1 MRKIYSTLKSVVA
14 ATLVAAMTFAAS
26 CSYDDTGVINQIEE
40 IKVDLEAL
48 AQRVT
53 ALENKL
59 QTEVENLQALIDGQV
74 VIVDVETDAEGNQTI
89 KLSDGSTITVLAPV
103 ECTCEPSTPC
113 QCDPL
118 EYRVND
124 DGVLE
129 VSPDGINWVA
139 ITGVTPECVVANVV
153 VEDGFATITLADG
166 TSFKTAVAELVEF
179 EAAKSAIYVKAAETI
194 SVPFAINDA
203 VEDINVM
210 NQPLGWKATIEV
222 PTRAVGGMDY
232 VLNVTGPA
240 KDFLQYA
247 EKSGKVSIHFNTA
260 AGACKVMTVDV
271 ELAAIDLQVDKA
283 GNITI
288 TNTMVD
294 RYERENWGQVEY
306 IEEFNNY
313 YFAVV
318 GLDDFEACGGD
329 LESVYNSNWGEFN
342 IPAAASYIQNFFTNV
357 GENDYNNAIFADGEN
372 EKWTV
377 NFTVEEVI
385 DYLDWDGQMTYEGN
399 SFVVCVIPTDVNN
412 YGSLVWDD
420 MIAVPFKQLSLSI
433 VENVENRVFNSA
445 YFDVTLRGAQ
455 SYHIYP
461 VSKAEVEMY
470 INEYKYYTSVEE
482 YYWAMLESFL
492 AEPNWYTFGFK
503 IESDVVEENIALAD
517 LLAYTSEFYHFET
530 APATEYYMCLFALEE
545 GRTEYT
551 MEDLHIYEFATA
563 DLVEA
568 ENPIEATIVLSED
581 TNLFAINVDVTVSEN
596 VNTVYYG
603 WFEEEMPAEDLKAEL
618 IRMAYSRTE
627 DDFAESGYTFPL
639 GTSVDAPKSKR
650 YLGLLVIDAQG
661 NYTLYNEELY
671 SKEVVMNDADFSIES
686 VEFTTEAVTVT
697 LAGLEDLEVKAYK
710 YYIISVNGDSY
721 YQKTEEQCQDIA
733 YNSNDYKY
741 GSTEEYPIV
750 ITRTS
755 DYKYSFAP
763 DTYKLAIGVEFAD
776 GSYSKCVYGE
786 YEFAAEGGDEPEA
799 PVYNFVRAK
808 QTGSSLNDAN
818 IQIYT
823 ENDEYCLVL
832 NMYGIIPA
840 ERYIPEGTYS
850 FGTTY
855 ATVYCYN
862 YSYLYDYS
870 VNSKVLYF
878 QPGFGEV
885 KVSEVDGKYRIEV
898 IDAKCLDANDSE
910 VAFSAVYEGTIENLI
925 LPSEYVAPVQIEFTP
940 VRAEYDLMFDLYEYN
955 GGDAEYAFWL
965 YDENNNYLEVIC
977 KFGPHTGWD
986 YEYSAKYVGT
996 DGELVFA
1003 SIQTQA
1009 PSSYN
1014 CSSDAEKYF
1023 SVKASLTDNSYI
1035 MFSGV
1040 LPAVAVNYL
1049 GEGSNYAPGSENQG
1063 GETPEQPDQPE
1074 VPGEVVELP
1083 VIAHAFGYEGSM
1095 ETEVIFMQGDMNSHV
1110 VDFRMTGIQA
1120 GTYTDADGSIILGY
1134 SKYMAGNSEYGGGVI
1149 MSSANATITDNGDTT
1164 FTFDVTFVAE
1174 GTTYHIDY
1182 TTPVQ
1187 EQEGG
1192 SSEVVLTVNNG
1203 TGAAD
1208 GYSTYIHLSDESGD
1222 NQVKFVAENTIFNE
1236 VTNFPYENTFSTFQ
1250 SSVSYIFGSSHFS
1263 FINKSLV
1270 VDGTTYANSDVSNA
1284 SAVCTGTSLTIT
1296 FTVGGAEHVF
1306 KYSM

>member
-26 CSYDDTGVINQIEE
+26 CSYDDTGLVNQIEE

-153 VEDGFATITLADG
+153 VEDGIATITLADG

-306 IEEFNNY
+306 IEEFNNF

-329 LESVYNSNWGEFN
+329 LESVYNANWGEFN
-342 IPAAASYIQNFFTNV
+342 IPAAASYIQNFFANV
-357 GENDYNNAIFADGEN
+357 GENDYNNAIFVDGEN

-385 DYLDWDGQMTYEGN
+385 DYLDWYGQMTYEGN

-420 MIAVPFKQLSLSI
+420 MIAVPFKQLSISL

-470 INEYKYYTSVEE
+470 INEYQYYASVEE

-492 AEPNWYTFGFK
+492 AEPSWYSFGFK
-503 IESDVVEENIALAD
+503 VESDVVEDNIALAD
-517 LLAYTSEFYHFET
+517 LLAYTSEFYHYET
-530 APATEYYMCLFALEE
+530 APATEYYMCIFALEE
-545 GRTEYT
+545 GRTDYT

-568 ENPIEATIVLSED
+568 ETAIEATIVLSED
-581 TNLFAINVDVTVSEN
+581 TNLYAINVDVTVSEN

-618 IRMAYSRTE
+618 IRRAYSRTE

-639 GTSVDAPKSKR
+639 GTSVDAPNTKR

-671 SKEVVMNDADFSIES
+671 SNDVVMNDAEFSIES

-721 YQKTEEQCQDIA
+721 YQKTEEECQDIA

-741 GSTEEYPIV
+741 RSTEEHPIV
-750 ITRTS
+750 ITYTS

-763 DTYKLAIGVEFAD
+763 DTYKLAVGVEFAD
-776 GSYSKCVYGE
+776 GTFSKCVYGE
-786 YEFAAEGGDEPEA
+786 YEFVAEGGDEPEA
-799 PVYNFVRAK
+799 PVYNFVRGK
-808 QTGSSLNDAN
+808 QTGSLNDAN
-818 IQIYT
+818 IQLYT

-832 NMYGIIPA
+832 NLYYIITA
-840 ERYIPEGTYS
+840 DRYIPEGEYV
-850 FGTTY
+850 FGTT
-855 ATVYCYN
+855 AGQVYCYN
-862 YSYLYDYS
+862 YTYLYDYS
-870 VNSKVLYF
+870 VNAKVLYF
-878 QPGFGEV
+878 QPGYGKV

-898 IDAKCLDANDSE
+898 IDAKCLDANDNE
-910 VAFSAVYEGTIENLI
+910 VPFSTVYEGTIENLI

-996 DGELVFA
+996 DGEKVF
-1003 SIQTQA
+1003 STIQTQA

-1014 CSSDAEKYF
+1014 CSSDAERYF
-1023 SVKASLTDNSYI
+1023 AVKASMTDNSYI
-1035 MFSGV
+1035 MFYDV

-1049 GEGSNYAPGSENQG
+1049 GEGSNYAPGSDNQG
-1063 GETPEQPDQPE
+1063 GENPDQPE
-1074 VPGEVVELP
+1074 QPETPAETTELT
-1083 VIAHAFGYEGSM
+1083 ITSHAFGYTGSM
-1095 ETEVIFMQGDMNSHV
+1095 EQEVIFIESPGVQHV
-1110 VDFRMTGIQA
+1110 IDFRMNGIQA
-1120 GTYTDADGSIILGY
+1120 GSYTDADGSIIIGY
-1134 SKYMAGNSEYGGGVI
+1134 SYYMQGSSDYDGGI
-1149 MSSANATITDNGDTT
+1149 QLSSANATITDNGDTT
-1164 FTFDVTFVAE
+1164 FTFDVNFVAA
-1174 GTTYHIDY
+1174 GAPYHFTY
-1182 TTPVQ
+1182 TTPAQ
-1187 EQEGG
+1187 EQATGG
-1192 SSEVVLTVNNG
+1192 EVVLTVNGG

-1208 GYSTYIHLSDESGD
+1208 AYSTWLLLSDAEGKNS
-1222 NQVKFVAENTIFNE
+1222 VKFVCENQYFNENTMFPIANE
-1236 VTNFPYENTFSTFQ
+1236 FTVFQ
-1250 SSVSYIFGSSHFS
+1250 TSVSHLFGYTHFS
-1263 FINKSLV
+1263 FLNGSLTV
-1270 VDGTTYANSDVSNA
+1270 NGNTYNNSQVSNA
-1284 SAVCTGTSLTIT
+1284 SAVSTGTSLTIN
-1296 FTVGGAEHVF
+1296 FTVDGADYVF

>member
-103 ECTCEPSTPC
+103 ECTCEPATPC

-118 EYRVND
+118 EYRVNA

-153 VEDGFATITLADG
+153 VEDGIATITLADG

-210 NQPLGWKATIEV
+210 NQPLGWKAAIEV

-306 IEEFNNY
+306 IEEFNNF

-318 GLDDFEACGGD
+318 GLDDYEDCGGD
-329 LESVYNSNWGEFN
+329 LESVYNANWGEFN
-342 IPAAASYIQNFFTNV
+342 IPAAASYIQNFFANV
-357 GENDYNNAIFADGEN
+357 GENDYNNAIFVDGEN

-385 DYLDWDGQMTYEGN
+385 DYLDWYGQMTYEGN

-420 MIAVPFKQLSLSI
+420 MIAVPFKQLSISL
-433 VENVENRVFNSA
+433 VENVDNRVFNSA
-445 YFDVTLRGAQ
+445 YFDVTLRGAE

-461 VSKAEVEMY
+461 VSKAEVDMY
-470 INEYKYYTSVEE
+470 INEYQYYTSVEE

-492 AEPNWYTFGFK
+492 AQPNWYSFGFK
-503 IESDVVEENIALAD
+503 IESDVVEDNIALAD
-517 LLAYTSEFYHFET
+517 LLAYTSEFYHYET
-530 APATEYYMCLFALEE
+530 APATEYYMCIFALEE
-545 GRTEYT
+545 GRTDYT

-568 ENPIEATIVLSED
+568 ESPIEATIALSED
-581 TNLFAINVDVTVSEN
+581 TNLYAINVDVTVSED

-603 WFEEEMPAEDLKAEL
+603 WFEEELPAEDLKAEL

-639 GTSVDAPKSKR
+639 GTSVDAPKSRR

-671 SKEVVMNDADFSIES
+671 SKEVVMNDAEFSIES

-721 YQKTEEQCQDIA
+721 YQKTEEECQDIA

-741 GSTEEYPIV
+741 RSTEEHPIV
-750 ITRTS
+750 ITYTS

-763 DTYKLAIGVEFAD
+763 DTYKLAVGVEFAD
-776 GSYSKCVYGE
+776 GTYSKCVYGE
-786 YEFAAEGGDEPEA
+786 YEFAAEGGNEETETPYFTTASRSGSWNDM
-799 PVYNFVRAK
+799 NLKF
-808 QTGSSLNDAN
+808 TGEDTDLSV
-818 IQIYT
+818 
-823 ENDEYCLVL
+823 VL
-832 NMYGIIPA
+832 NPYGLTSQDTKCFTP
-840 ERYIPEGTYS
+840 GTYS
-850 FGTTY
+850 VGVSYGYIY
-855 ATVYCYN
+855 AAG
-862 YSYLYDYS
+862 YSYVMNEVTGEKIGNMTSGS
-870 VNSKVLYF
+870 VTI
-878 QPGFGEV
+878 
-885 KVSEVDGKYRIEV
+885 SEVDGKYRFDIDV
-898 IDAKCLDANDSE
+898 ILNDSE
-910 VAFSAVYEGTIENLI
+910 PFKAVFEGLIDGMI

-986 YEYSAKYVGT
+986 YVYSAKYVGT
-996 DGELVFA
+996 DGELEFA
-1003 SIQTQA
+1003 TVQTQA
-1009 PSSYN
+1009 PNSYN

-1023 SVKASLTDNSYI
+1023 SVKASMVDNSYI
-1035 MFSGV
+1035 MFYDV

-1049 GEGSNYAPGSENQG
+1049 GEGSTYAPGSDNQG

-1095 ETEVIFMQGDMNSHV
+1095 ETEVIFMESAERQHII
-1110 VDFRMTGIQA
+1110 DFRMTGIQA
-1120 GTYTDADGSIILGY
+1120 GTYTDADNSIILGY
-1134 SKYMAGNSEYGGGVI
+1134 SKYMYGNSEYGGGVI

-1187 EQEGG
+1187 EQPTGG
-1192 SSEVVLTVNNG
+1192 EVVLTVNGG

-1208 GYSTYIHLSDESGD
+1208 SYTTYIHLSDAEGKNS
-1222 NQVKFVAENTIFNE
+1222 VKFVSENHHFNPE
-1236 VTNFPYENTFSTFQ
+1236 TNFPYQNEYFTFQ
-1250 SSVSYIFGSSHFS
+1250 SSVSYVNGGSHFS
-1263 FINKSLV
+1263 FVNKSLV
-1270 VDGTTYANSDVSNA
+1270 VDGVAYANSEVSNA
-1284 SAVCTGTSLTIT
+1284 SASCTGTSITIN
-1296 FTVGGAEHVF
+1296 FTVAGADYVF

>member
-74 VIVDVETDAEGNQTI
+74 VIVDVTTDEEGNQTI

-103 ECTCEPSTPC
+103 ECTCEPATPC

-118 EYRVND
+118 EYRVNA

-153 VEDGFATITLADG
+153 VEDGIATITLADG

-306 IEEFNNY
+306 IEEFNNF

-318 GLDDFEACGGD
+318 GLDDYEACGGD
-329 LESVYNSNWGEFN
+329 LESVYNANWGEFN
-342 IPAAASYIQNFFTNV
+342 IPAAASYIQNFFANV
-357 GENDYNNAIFADGEN
+357 GENDYNNAIFVDGEN

-385 DYLDWDGQMTYEGN
+385 DYLDWYGQMTYEGN

-420 MIAVPFKQLSLSI
+420 MIAVPFKQLSISL
-433 VENVENRVFNSA
+433 VENVDNRVFNSA

-470 INEYKYYTSVEE
+470 INEYQYYTSVEE

-492 AEPNWYTFGFK
+492 AEPSWYSFGFK
-503 IESDVVEENIALAD
+503 IESDVVEDNIALAD
-517 LLAYTSEFYHFET
+517 LLAYTSEFYHYET
-530 APATEYYMCLFALEE
+530 APATEYYMCVFALEE
-545 GRTEYT
+545 GRTDYT

-568 ENPIEATIVLSED
+568 ESPIEANIVLSED
-581 TNLFAINVDVTVSEN
+581 TNLYAINVDVTVSEN

-603 WFEEEMPAEDLKAEL
+603 WFEEELPAEDLKAEL

-671 SKEVVMNDADFSIES
+671 SNDVVMNDAEFSIES

-721 YQKTEEQCQDIA
+721 YQKTEEECQDIA

-741 GSTEEYPIV
+741 RSTEEHPIV
-750 ITRTS
+750 ITYTS
-755 DYKYSFAP
+755 DYKYSFTP
-763 DTYKLAIGVEFAD
+763 DTYKLAVGVEFAN

-786 YEFAAEGGDEPEA
+786 YEFVAEGGDEPEA

-808 QTGSSLNDAN
+808 QTGSLNDAN
-818 IQIYT
+818 IQLYT

-832 NMYGIIPA
+832 NMYGIVTA
-840 ERYIPEGTYS
+840 DRYIPEGTYQ
-850 FGTTY
+850 FATTY
-855 ATVYCYN
+855 GTIYCYN
-862 YSYLYDYS
+862 YTYLYDYS
-870 VNSKVLYF
+870 VNAKVLYF

-898 IDAKCLDANDSE
+898 IDAKCLDANDNE
-910 VAFSAVYEGTIENLI
+910 VAFSTVYEGTIENLI

-965 YDENNNYLEVIC
+965 YDESNNYLEVIC

-986 YEYSAKYVGT
+986 YEYSAKYVST
-996 DGELVFA
+996 AGEMVFA

-1023 SVKASLTDNSYI
+1023 SIKASMTDNSYI
-1035 MFSGV
+1035 MFYDV

-1074 VPGEVVELP
+1074 VPGETTELT
-1083 VIAHAFGYEGSM
+1083 ITSHGFGYTGSM
-1095 ETEVIFMQGDMNSHV
+1095 ETEVIFTDVNLNQHL
-1110 VDFRMTGIQA
+1110 VDFRMTGIVA
-1120 GTYTDADGSIILGY
+1120 GTYSSDDNGIILGY
-1134 SKYMAGNSEYGGGVI
+1134 CRYMYGSSDFGGGVVFD
-1149 MSSANATITDNGDTT
+1149 SANATITDNGDTT
-1164 FTFDVTFVAE
+1164 FTFDVNFVAE
-1174 GTTYHIDY
+1174 GAPYHFTY
-1182 TTPVQ
+1182 TTPAQ
-1187 EQEGG
+1187 EQASG
-1192 SSEVVLTVNNG
+1192 SEVVLTVNNG

-1236 VTNFPYENTFSTFQ
+1236 TTNFPYENTFSTFQ

-1270 VDGTTYANSDVSNA
+1270 VDGVTYANSDVSNA

>member
-74 VIVDVETDAEGNQTI
+74 VIVDVTTDEEGNQTI

-153 VEDGFATITLADG
+153 VEDGIATITLADG

-357 GENDYNNAIFADGEN
+357 GENDYNNAIFVDGEN

-385 DYLDWDGQMTYEGN
+385 DYLDWYGQMTYEGN

-420 MIAVPFKQLSLSI
+420 MIAVPFKQLAISI
-433 VENVENRVFNSA
+433 VENVDNRVFNSA
-445 YFDVTLRGAQ
+445 YFDVTLRGAE
-455 SYHIYP
+455 SYYIYP

-470 INEYKYYTSVEE
+470 INEYQYYTSVNE
-482 YYWAMLESFL
+482 YYWTMLESFL

-551 MEDLHIYEFATA
+551 MDDLHIYEFATA

-568 ENPIEATIVLSED
+568 ETAIEATIALNED
-581 TNLFAINVDVTVSEN
+581 TNLYAINVDVTVSEN

-639 GTSVDAPKSKR
+639 GTSVDAPNTKR

-671 SKEVVMNDADFSIES
+671 SKEVVMNEAEFTIES

-697 LAGLEDLEVKAYK
+697 LAGLEDLDVKAYK

-733 YNSNDYKY
+733 YNSNDFKY

-755 DYKYSFAP
+755 DYKYSFTP

-799 PVYNFVRAK
+799 PVYNFVHAK
-808 QTGSSLNDAN
+808 QTGSLNDAN

-832 NMYGIIPA
+832 NMYGIVTA

-850 FGTTY
+850 FGTSY
-855 ATVYCYN
+855 GVVYCYN

-965 YDENNNYLEVIC
+965 YDENNNYLEAIC

-1063 GETPEQPDQPE
+1063 GETPENPEQPE
-1074 VPGEVVELP
+1074 QPAETTELAI
-1083 VIAHAFGYEGSM
+1083 VSHAFGYTGSM
-1095 ETEVIFMQGDMNSHV
+1095 ETEVIFMEATPGVQHII
-1110 VDFRMTGIQA
+1110 DFRMTGIQA
-1120 GTYTDADGSIILGY
+1120 GTYNSDDNGITLQY
-1134 SKYMAGNSEYGGGVI
+1134 SKYMSGHSDFGGGVI
-1149 MSSANATITDNGDTT
+1149 MSSANATIVDNGDTT
-1164 FTFDVTFVAE
+1164 FTFDVNFVAE
-1174 GTTYHIDY
+1174 GAAYHFTY
-1182 TTPVQ
+1182 TTPAQ
-1187 EQEGG
+1187 EQPDGPI
-1192 SSEVVLTVNNG
+1192 VLTSMTESDYINSSSYADFLFSDDSGNN
-1203 TGAAD
+1203 
-1208 GYSTYIHLSDESGD
+1208 
-1222 NQVKFVAENTIFNE
+1222 QFV
-1236 VTNFPYENTFSTFQ
+1236 
-1250 SSVSYIFGSSHFS
+1250 
-1263 FINKSLV
+1263 LV
-1270 VDGTTYANSDVSNA
+1270 VDSGDATLADGTYSLKSYYNSIWAGGYFAFHEGTLKINGNVIANNSVITDGYMEITATAITIYA
-1284 SAVCTGTSLTIT
+1284 
-1296 FTVGGAEHVF
+1296 TVDGVDYEF
-1306 KYSM
+1306 QYNK

>member
-103 ECTCEPSTPC
+103 GCTCEPSTPC

-153 VEDGFATITLADG
+153 VEDGIATITLADG

-329 LESVYNSNWGEFN
+329 LESVYNSNQGEFN

-385 DYLDWDGQMTYEGN
+385 DYLDWYDQMTYEGN

-433 VENVENRVFNSA
+433 VENVDNRVFNSA
-445 YFDVTLRGAQ
+445 YFDVTLRGAE
-455 SYHIYP
+455 SYYLYP
-461 VSKAEVEMY
+461 VSKAEIEMY

-482 YYWAMLESFL
+482 YYWTMLESFL

-568 ENPIEATIVLSED
+568 ETAIEATIALNED

-603 WFEEEMPAEDLKAEL
+603 WFEEVLPAEDLKAEL

-639 GTSVDAPKSKR
+639 GTSVDAPNTKR

-671 SKEVVMNDADFSIES
+671 SKEVVMNEADFSIES

-721 YQKTEEQCQDIA
+721 YQKTEEECQDIA

-776 GSYSKCVYGE
+776 GSFSKCVYGE
-786 YEFAAEGGDEPEA
+786 YTYE
-799 PVYNFVRAK
+799 
-808 QTGSSLNDAN
+808 Q
-818 IQIYT
+818 
-823 ENDEYCLVL
+823 
-832 NMYGIIPA
+832 PA
-840 ERYIPEGTYS
+840 EELASVTSAYQESDPNWLALTLTTAAGDVITTTAGNGGVNYLNEGTYDYQNYYSSGFALGNTYMNGTQWVSDIKITVKYDGSNYDLTVNSSVGKFHYNGAIEGLIVPGYEPEQPAEPALVEFTSVAVEAVDSNLNYHNLTFTDGTYTAIIKLCTRGTTEYCAGLYDQNGS
-850 FGTTY
+850 FGDANTLYIGGY
-855 ATVYCYN
+855 ATDNTWNGAECWPVTMEVVDNGDGTVTFNLDYAEYPSAVEHHGTYTGVLEGLTLVEREEPEQPEGVITYEIIN
-862 YSYLYDYS
+862 ATVGYD
-870 VNSKVLYF
+870 
-878 QPGFGEV
+878 QPGEKEV
-885 KVSEVDGKYRIEV
+885 QFWYSATNAHV
-898 IDAKCLDANDSE
+898 IDFKGMDNC
-910 VAFSAVYEGTIENLI
+910 
-925 LPSEYVAPVQIEFTP
+925 TP
-940 VRAEYDLMFDLYEYN
+940 GQPLAAGYYSSAEYTIDASYSIFDYGTTNGVMSSVECTVTDNGSGSLTYDAKFVYN
-955 GGDAEYAFWL
+955 NQEYAF
-965 YDENNNYLEVIC
+965 
-977 KFGPHTGWD
+977 T
-986 YEYSAKYVGT
+986 
-996 DGELVFA
+996 
-1003 SIQTQA
+1003 
-1009 PSSYN
+1009 
-1014 CSSDAEKYF
+1014 
-1023 SVKASLTDNSYI
+1023 
-1035 MFSGV
+1035 
-1040 LPAVAVNYL
+1040 
-1049 GEGSNYAPGSENQG
+1049 
-1063 GETPEQPDQPE
+1063 
-1074 VPGEVVELP
+1074 
-1083 VIAHAFGYEGSM
+1083 
-1095 ETEVIFMQGDMNSHV
+1095 
-1110 VDFRMTGIQA
+1110 
-1120 GTYTDADGSIILGY
+1120 
-1134 SKYMAGNSEYGGGVI
+1134 
-1149 MSSANATITDNGDTT
+1149 
-1164 FTFDVTFVAE
+1164 
-1174 GTTYHIDY
+1174 Y
-1182 TTPVQ
+1182 TTPAQ
-1187 EQEGG
+1187 EQATEG
-1192 SSEVVLTVNNG
+1192 EVVLTVNGG

-1208 GYSTYIHLSDESGD
+1208 SYSTWLLLSDAEGKNS
-1222 NQVKFVAENTIFNE
+1222 VKFVGENTIFNE
-1236 VTNFPYENTFSTFQ
+1236 ETNFPYENVFDSYKTSPEDLWGSNTFSF
-1250 SSVSYIFGSSHFS
+1250 V
-1263 FINKSLV
+1263 NESLV
-1270 VDGTTYANSDVSNA
+1270 VGGTTYANDEVSNA
-1284 SAVCTGTSLTIT
+1284 SAVSTGTSLTIT
-1296 FTVGGAEHVF
+1296 FTVDGAEHVF

>member
-1 MRKIYSTLKSVVA
+1 M
-14 ATLVAAMTFAAS
+14 VAAMTFAAS

-118 EYRVND
+118 EYRVNA

-153 VEDGFATITLADG
+153 VEDGIATITLADG

-385 DYLDWDGQMTYEGN
+385 DYLDWDDQMTYEGN

-420 MIAVPFKQLSLSI
+420 MIAVPFKQLAISI
-433 VENVENRVFNSA
+433 VENVDNRVFNSA
-445 YFDVTLRGAQ
+445 YFDVTLRGAE
-455 SYHIYP
+455 SYYIYP

-470 INEYKYYTSVEE
+470 INEYQYYTSVNE
-482 YYWAMLESFL
+482 YYWTMLESFL

-545 GRTEYT
+545 GRTDYT

-563 DLVEA
+563 DLVKA
-568 ENPIEATIVLSED
+568 ESPIEATIALSED

-639 GTSVDAPKSKR
+639 GTSVDAPNTKR

-671 SKEVVMNDADFSIES
+671 SKDVVMNEADFSIES

-697 LAGLEDLEVKAYK
+697 LAGLEDLDVKAYK

-721 YQKTEEQCQDIA
+721 YQKTEEECQDIA

-776 GSYSKCVYGE
+776 GSFSKCVYGE
-786 YEFAAEGGDEPEA
+786 YEFAAEGGNEETETPYFTTALRWGSWNDM
-799 PVYNFVRAK
+799 NLKF
-808 QTGSSLNDAN
+808 TGEDTDLSV
-818 IQIYT
+818 
-823 ENDEYCLVL
+823 VL
-832 NMYGIIPA
+832 NLYGFTSQDTKCFTP
-840 ERYIPEGTYS
+840 GTYS
-850 FGTTY
+850 VGVSYGCIY
-855 ATVYCYN
+855 AAG
-862 YSYLYDYS
+862 YSNVKNEVTGETIGNMTSGS
-870 VNSKVLYF
+870 VTI
-878 QPGFGEV
+878 
-885 KVSEVDGKYRIEV
+885 SEVDGKYRFDIDV
-898 IDAKCLDANDSE
+898 ILNDSE
-910 VAFSAVYEGTIENLI
+910 PFKAVFEGLIDGMI

-986 YEYSAKYVGT
+986 NVYSAKYVGI
-996 DGELVFA
+996 DGTTIEFPTV
-1003 SIQTQA
+1003 QTQA

-1014 CSSDAEKYF
+1014 CSSDAERYF
-1023 SVKASLTDNSYI
+1023 SVKATAADNSYI
-1035 MFSGV
+1035 MFYDV

-1049 GEGSNYAPGSENQG
+1049 GEGSTYAPGSDNQG
-1063 GETPEQPDQPE
+1063 GETPEQPEQPE
-1074 VPGEVVELP
+1074 QPAETTELAI
-1083 VIAHAFGYEGSM
+1083 VSHAFGYTGSM
-1095 ETEVIFMQGDMNSHV
+1095 ETEVIFMEATPGVQHII
-1110 VDFRMTGIQA
+1110 DFRMTGIQA
-1120 GTYTDADGSIILGY
+1120 GTYNSDDNGITLQY
-1134 SKYMAGNSEYGGGVI
+1134 SKYMSGHSDFGGGVI
-1149 MSSANATITDNGDTT
+1149 MSSANATIVDNGDTT
-1164 FTFDVTFVAE
+1164 FTFDVNFVAE
-1174 GTTYHIDY
+1174 GAAYHFTY
-1182 TTPVQ
+1182 TTPAQ
-1187 EQEGG
+1187 EQGEQDGPIVMTSMADSDQFN
-1192 SSEVVLTVNNG
+1192 SSLYADFLFSDDSGNN
-1203 TGAAD
+1203 
-1208 GYSTYIHLSDESGD
+1208 
-1222 NQVKFVAENTIFNE
+1222 QFV
-1236 VTNFPYENTFSTFQ
+1236 
-1250 SSVSYIFGSSHFS
+1250 
-1263 FINKSLV
+1263 LV
-1270 VDGTTYANSDVSNA
+1270 VDISNA
-1284 SAVCTGTSLTIT
+1284 TLPSMTYSLKAYYDSIWTGGYFAFHEGTLKINGNVIANNSVIT
-1296 FTVGGAEHVF
+1296 DGYMEITDTAINIYATVDGVDYEF
-1306 KYSM
+1306 QYNK

>member
-153 VEDGFATITLADG
+153 VEDGIATITLADG

-179 EAAKSAIYVKAAETI
+179 EAAKSAIYVKSAETI

-342 IPAAASYIQNFFTNV
+342 IPAAASYIQNFFANV
-357 GENDYNNAIFADGEN
+357 GENDYNNAIFADGVN

-385 DYLDWDGQMTYEGN
+385 DYLDLDDQMTYEGN

-433 VENVENRVFNSA
+433 VENVDNRVFNSA
-445 YFDVTLRGAQ
+445 YFDVTLRGAE

-461 VSKAEVEMY
+461 VSKAEVDMY
-470 INEYKYYTSVEE
+470 INEYQYYTSVEE
-482 YYWAMLESFL
+482 YYWTMLESFL

-545 GRTEYT
+545 GRTDYT

-568 ENPIEATIVLSED
+568 EPAIEATIVLSED

-639 GTSVDAPKSKR
+639 GTSVDAPNTKR

-671 SKEVVMNDADFSIES
+671 SKDVVMNEADFSIES

-721 YQKTEEQCQDIA
+721 YQKTEEECQDIA

-755 DYKYSFAP
+755 DYKYSFTP
-763 DTYKLAIGVEFAD
+763 DTYKLAVGVEFAD

-786 YEFAAEGGDEPEA
+786 YEFAAEGGDEETETPYFTTA
-799 PVYNFVRAK
+799 LRWGSWNDMNLKF
-808 QTGSSLNDAN
+808 TGEDTDLSV
-818 IQIYT
+818 
-823 ENDEYCLVL
+823 VL
-832 NMYGIIPA
+832 NLYGFTSQDTKCFTP
-840 ERYIPEGTYS
+840 GTYS
-850 FGTTY
+850 VGVSYGCIY
-855 ATVYCYN
+855 AAG
-862 YSYLYDYS
+862 YSNVKNEVTGETIGNMTSGS
-870 VNSKVLYF
+870 VTI
-878 QPGFGEV
+878 
-885 KVSEVDGKYRIEV
+885 SEVDGKYRFDIDV
-898 IDAKCLDANDSE
+898 ILNDSE
-910 VAFSAVYEGTIENLI
+910 PFKAVFEGLIDGMI

-986 YEYSAKYVGT
+986 NVYSAKYVGI
-996 DGELVFA
+996 DGTTIEFPTV
-1003 SIQTQA
+1003 QTQA
-1009 PSSYN
+1009 PNSYN
-1014 CSSDAEKYF
+1014 CSSDAERYF
-1023 SVKASLTDNSYI
+1023 SVKATAADNSYI
-1035 MFSGV
+1035 MFYDV

-1049 GEGSNYAPGSENQG
+1049 GEGSTYAPGSENQG
-1063 GETPEQPDQPE
+1063 GETPENPEQPE
-1074 VPGEVVELP
+1074 QPAETTELAI
-1083 VIAHAFGYEGSM
+1083 VSHAFGYTGSM
-1095 ETEVIFMQGDMNSHV
+1095 ETEVIFMEATPGVQHII
-1110 VDFRMTGIQA
+1110 DFRMTGIQA
-1120 GTYTDADGSIILGY
+1120 GTYNSDDNGITLQY
-1134 SKYMAGNSEYGGGVI
+1134 SKYMSGHSDFGGGVI
-1149 MSSANATITDNGDTT
+1149 MSSANATIVDNGDTT
-1164 FTFDVTFVAE
+1164 FTFDVNFVAE
-1174 GTTYHIDY
+1174 GAAYHFTY
-1182 TTPVQ
+1182 TTPAQ
-1187 EQEGG
+1187 EVEEQDGPIVMTSMVDSDQFN
-1192 SSEVVLTVNNG
+1192 SSYYADFLFSDDSGNN
-1203 TGAAD
+1203 
-1208 GYSTYIHLSDESGD
+1208 
-1222 NQVKFVAENTIFNE
+1222 QFV
-1236 VTNFPYENTFSTFQ
+1236 
-1250 SSVSYIFGSSHFS
+1250 
-1263 FINKSLV
+1263 LV
-1270 VDGTTYANSDVSNA
+1270 VDISNETLPNMTYSLKPYYDSIWSGGYFAFHEGTLKINGNVITNNSVITDGYMEVTDTAINIYA
-1284 SAVCTGTSLTIT
+1284 
-1296 FTVGGAEHVF
+1296 TVDGVDYEF
-1306 KYSM
+1306 QYNK

>member
-74 VIVDVETDAEGNQTI
+74 VIVDVTTDAEGNQTI

-103 ECTCEPSTPC
+103 ECTCEPATPC

-153 VEDGFATITLADG
+153 VEDGIATITLADG
-166 TSFKTAVAELVEF
+166 ASFKTAVAELVEF

-306 IEEFNNY
+306 IEEFNNF

-318 GLDDFEACGGD
+318 GLDDYEACGGD
-329 LESVYNSNWGEFN
+329 LESVYNANWGEFN
-342 IPAAASYIQNFFTNV
+342 IPAAASYIQNFFANV
-357 GENDYNNAIFADGEN
+357 GENDYNNAIFVDGEN

-385 DYLDWDGQMTYEGN
+385 DYLDWDDQMTYEGN

-420 MIAVPFKQLSLSI
+420 MIAVPFKQLSISL
-433 VENVENRVFNSA
+433 VENVDNRVFNSA

-461 VSKAEVEMY
+461 VSKAEVDMY
-470 INEYKYYTSVEE
+470 INEYQYYTSVEE

-492 AEPNWYTFGFK
+492 AEPNWYSFGFK

-517 LLAYTSEFYHFET
+517 LLAYTSEFYHYET
-530 APATEYYMCLFALEE
+530 APATEYYMCVFALEE
-545 GRTEYT
+545 GRTDYT

-568 ENPIEATIVLSED
+568 ESPIEATIVLNED
-581 TNLFAINVDVTVSEN
+581 TNLYAINVDVTVSEN

-661 NYTLYNEELY
+661 NYTLYNQELY
-671 SKEVVMNDADFSIES
+671 SNDVVMNDAEFSIES
-686 VEFTTEAVTVT
+686 VEFTTESVTVT

-721 YQKTEEQCQDIA
+721 YQKTEEECQDIA

-741 GSTEEYPIV
+741 RSTEEHPIV
-750 ITRTS
+750 ITYTS

-763 DTYKLAIGVEFAD
+763 DTYKLAVGVEFAD

-786 YEFAAEGGDEPEA
+786 YEFVAEGGNEETETPYFTTASRSGSWNDM
-799 PVYNFVRAK
+799 NLKF
-808 QTGSSLNDAN
+808 TGEDTDLSV
-818 IQIYT
+818 
-823 ENDEYCLVL
+823 VL
-832 NMYGIIPA
+832 NPYGLTSQDTKCFTP
-840 ERYIPEGTYS
+840 GTYS
-850 FGTTY
+850 VGVSYGYIY
-855 ATVYCYN
+855 AAG
-862 YSYLYDYS
+862 YSYVMNEVTGEKIGNMTSGS
-870 VNSKVLYF
+870 VTI
-878 QPGFGEV
+878 
-885 KVSEVDGKYRIEV
+885 SEVDGKYRFDIDV
-898 IDAKCLDANDSE
+898 ILNDSE
-910 VAFSAVYEGTIENLI
+910 PFKAVFEGLIDGMI

-986 YEYSAKYVGT
+986 YVYSAKYVGT
-996 DGELVFA
+996 DGELEFA
-1003 SIQTQA
+1003 TVQTQA
-1009 PSSYN
+1009 PNSYN

-1023 SVKASLTDNSYI
+1023 SVKASMTDNSYI
-1035 MFSGV
+1035 MFYDV

-1049 GEGSNYAPGSENQG
+1049 GEGSTYAPGSDNQG

-1083 VIAHAFGYEGSM
+1083 VVAHAFGYEGSM

-1120 GTYTDADGSIILGY
+1120 GTYTDADNSIILGY
-1134 SKYMAGNSEYGGGVI
+1134 SKYMYGNSEYGGGVI

-1187 EQEGG
+1187 EQPTGG
-1192 SSEVVLTVNNG
+1192 EVVLTVNGG

-1208 GYSTYIHLSDESGD
+1208 SYTTYIHLSDAEGKNS
-1222 NQVKFVAENTIFNE
+1222 VKFVSENHHFNPE
-1236 VTNFPYENTFSTFQ
+1236 TNFPYQNEYFTFQ
-1250 SSVSYIFGSSHFS
+1250 SSVSYVNGGSHFS
-1263 FINKSLV
+1263 FVNKSLV
-1270 VDGTTYANSDVSNA
+1270 VDGVAYANSEVSNA
-1284 SAVCTGTSLTIT
+1284 SASCTGTSITIN
-1296 FTVGGAEHVF
+1296 FTVAGADYVF

>member
-1 MRKIYSTLKSVVA
+1 M
-14 ATLVAAMTFAAS
+14 VAAMTFAAS

-74 VIVDVETDAEGNQTI
+74 VIVDVTTDAEGNQTI

-103 ECTCEPSTPC
+103 GCTCEPSTPC

-153 VEDGFATITLADG
+153 VEDGIATITLADG

-210 NQPLGWKATIEV
+210 NQPLGWKAAIEV

-232 VLNVTGPA
+232 VLNITGPA

-288 TNTMVD
+288 TNTLVD

-342 IPAAASYIQNFFTNV
+342 IPAAASYIQNFFANV

-385 DYLDWDGQMTYEGN
+385 DYLDWDDQMTYEGN

-420 MIAVPFKQLSLSI
+420 MIAVPFKQLAISI
-433 VENVENRVFNSA
+433 VENVDNRVFNSA
-445 YFDVTLRGAQ
+445 YFDVTLRGAE
-455 SYHIYP
+455 SYYIYP

-482 YYWAMLESFL
+482 YYWTMLESFL

-545 GRTEYT
+545 GRTDYT

-568 ENPIEATIVLSED
+568 ETAIEATIALNED
-581 TNLFAINVDVTVSEN
+581 TNLYAINVDVTVSEN

-603 WFEEEMPAEDLKAEL
+603 WFEEELPAEDLKAEL

-671 SKEVVMNDADFSIES
+671 SKEVVMNDAEFTIES

-697 LAGLEDLEVKAYK
+697 LAGLEDLDVKAYK

-721 YQKTEEQCQDIA
+721 YQKTEEECQDIA

-763 DTYKLAIGVEFAD
+763 DTYKLAVGVEFAD

-786 YEFAAEGGDEPEA
+786 YTYEQPAEELASVTAAYQESDPNWLALSLTLADGRVMTTTAGNGGVNYLEEGLWDFNRYYSDGFALGNTYIDNTTWVDQITILVKYVDGNYDLTVNTSKGKFHYNGAIEGLIVPGYEPEQPA
-799 PVYNFVRAK
+799 EPALVEFTSVAVAAADSNLNYHNLTFTDGTYTAIIKLCTRGTAEYCAGLYDQNGSFGDANTLYIGGYATDNTWNGAECWPVTMEVVDNGDGTATFNLDYAEYPSAVEHHGTYTGVLEGLTLVEREEPEQPEGVITYEIINATVGYDQPGEKEVQFWYSATNAHVIDFKGMDNCTPGQPLAAGYYSSAEYTIDASYSIFDYGTTNGVMSSVECTVTDNGSGSLTYDAKFVYNN
-808 QTGSSLNDAN
+808 Q
-818 IQIYT
+818 
-823 ENDEYCLVL
+823 
-832 NMYGIIPA
+832 
-840 ERYIPEGTYS
+840 
-850 FGTTY
+850 
-855 ATVYCYN
+855 
-862 YSYLYDYS
+862 
-870 VNSKVLYF
+870 
-878 QPGFGEV
+878 
-885 KVSEVDGKYRIEV
+885 
-898 IDAKCLDANDSE
+898 
-910 VAFSAVYEGTIENLI
+910 
-925 LPSEYVAPVQIEFTP
+925 
-940 VRAEYDLMFDLYEYN
+940 
-955 GGDAEYAFWL
+955 EYAFV
-965 YDENNNYLEVIC
+965 YTS
-977 KFGPHTGWD
+977 P
-986 YEYSAKYVGT
+986 A
-996 DGELVFA
+996 
-1003 SIQTQA
+1003 QA
-1009 PSSYN
+1009 
-1014 CSSDAEKYF
+1014 A
-1023 SVKASLTDNSYI
+1023 DN
-1035 MFSGV
+1035 
-1040 LPAVAVNYL
+1040 
-1049 GEGSNYAPGSENQG
+1049 
-1063 GETPEQPDQPE
+1063 
-1074 VPGEVVELP
+1074 
-1083 VIAHAFGYEGSM
+1083 
-1095 ETEVIFMQGDMNSHV
+1095 
-1110 VDFRMTGIQA
+1110 
-1120 GTYTDADGSIILGY
+1120 
-1134 SKYMAGNSEYGGGVI
+1134 
-1149 MSSANATITDNGDTT
+1149 
-1164 FTFDVTFVAE
+1164 
-1174 GTTYHIDY
+1174 
-1182 TTPVQ
+1182 
-1187 EQEGG
+1187 
-1192 SSEVVLTVNNG
+1192 EVVLTVNGG

-1208 GYSTYIHLSDESGD
+1208 SYSTWLLLSDADGQNS
-1222 NQVKFVAENTIFNE
+1222 VKFVGENTIFNE
-1236 VTNFPYENTFSTFQ
+1236 VTNFPYENVFDAYKTSPE
-1250 SSVSYIFGSSHFS
+1250 YLWGSNTFS
-1263 FINKSLV
+1263 FINGSLV
-1270 VDGTTYANSDVSNA
+1270 VDGTTYSNDEVSNA
-1284 SAVCTGTSLTIT
+1284 SAVSTGTSITIT
-1296 FTVGGAEHVF
+1296 FTVDGAEHVF
-1306 KYSM
+1306 KYSI

>member
-1 MRKIYSTLKSVVA
+1 M
-14 ATLVAAMTFAAS
+14 VAAMTFAAS

-74 VIVDVETDAEGNQTI
+74 VIVDVTTDEDGNQTI

-153 VEDGFATITLADG
+153 VEDGIATITLADG

-179 EAAKSAIYVKAAETI
+179 EAAKSAIYVKSAETI

-357 GENDYNNAIFADGEN
+357 GENDYNNAIFADGVN

-385 DYLDWDGQMTYEGN
+385 DYLDWYDQMTYEGN

-433 VENVENRVFNSA
+433 VENVDNRVFNSA
-445 YFDVTLRGAQ
+445 YFDVTLRGAE
-455 SYHIYP
+455 SYYLYP

-470 INEYKYYTSVEE
+470 INEYQYYTSVEE
-482 YYWAMLESFL
+482 YYWTMLESFL

-551 MEDLHIYEFATA
+551 MDDLHIYEFATA

-568 ENPIEATIVLSED
+568 ENPIEATIALSED

-603 WFEEEMPAEDLKAEL
+603 WFEEVLPAEDLKAEL

-639 GTSVDAPKSKR
+639 GTSVDAPNTKR

-671 SKEVVMNDADFSIES
+671 SKDVVMNEADFSIES

-721 YQKTEEQCQDIA
+721 YQKTEEECQDIA

-763 DTYKLAIGVEFAD
+763 DTYKLAVGVEFAD

-799 PVYNFVRAK
+799 PVYNFVHAK
-808 QTGSSLNDAN
+808 QTGSTNDAN

-832 NMYGIIPA
+832 NMYGIVTA

-850 FGTTY
+850 FGTSY
-855 ATVYCYN
+855 GVVYCYN

-1023 SVKASLTDNSYI
+1023 SIKASLTDNSYI

-1063 GETPEQPDQPE
+1063 GETPETPEQPE
-1074 VPGEVVELP
+1074 QPAETTELAI
-1083 VIAHAFGYEGSM
+1083 VSHAFGYTGSM
-1095 ETEVIFMQGDMNSHV
+1095 ETEVIFMEATPGVQHII
-1110 VDFRMTGIQA
+1110 DFRMTGIQA
-1120 GTYTDADGSIILGY
+1120 GTYNSDDNGITLQY
-1134 SKYMAGNSEYGGGVI
+1134 SKYMSGHSDFGGGVI
-1149 MSSANATITDNGDTT
+1149 MSSANATIVDNGDTT
-1164 FTFDVTFVAE
+1164 FTFDVNFVAE
-1174 GTTYHIDY
+1174 GAAYHFTY
-1182 TTPVQ
+1182 TTPAQ
-1187 EQEGG
+1187 EVEEQDGPIVMTSMVDSDQFN
-1192 SSEVVLTVNNG
+1192 SSYYADFLFSDDSGNN
-1203 TGAAD
+1203 
-1208 GYSTYIHLSDESGD
+1208 
-1222 NQVKFVAENTIFNE
+1222 QFV
-1236 VTNFPYENTFSTFQ
+1236 
-1250 SSVSYIFGSSHFS
+1250 
-1263 FINKSLV
+1263 LV
-1270 VDGTTYANSDVSNA
+1270 VDISNETLPNMTYSLKPYYDSIWSGGYFAFHEGTLKINGNVIANNSVITDGYMEVTDTAINIYA
-1284 SAVCTGTSLTIT
+1284 
-1296 FTVGGAEHVF
+1296 TVDGVDYEF
-1306 KYSM
+1306 QYNK

>member
-74 VIVDVETDAEGNQTI
+74 VIVDVTTNEDGDQTI

-103 ECTCEPSTPC
+103 ECTCEPATPC

-153 VEDGFATITLADG
+153 VEDGIATITLADG

-342 IPAAASYIQNFFTNV
+342 IPAAASYIQNFFANV
-357 GENDYNNAIFADGEN
+357 GENDYNNAIFADGVN

-385 DYLDWDGQMTYEGN
+385 DYLDLDDQMTYEGN

-433 VENVENRVFNSA
+433 VENVDNRVFNSA
-445 YFDVTLRGAQ
+445 YFDVTLRGAE

-461 VSKAEVEMY
+461 VSKAEVDMY
-470 INEYKYYTSVEE
+470 INEYQYYTSVEE
-482 YYWAMLESFL
+482 YYWTMLESFL

-545 GRTEYT
+545 GRTDYT

-568 ENPIEATIVLSED
+568 EPAIEATIVLSED

-639 GTSVDAPKSKR
+639 GTSVDAPNTKR

-671 SKEVVMNDADFSIES
+671 SKDVVMNEADFSIES

-721 YQKTEEQCQDIA
+721 YQKTEEECQDIA

-755 DYKYSFAP
+755 DYKYSFTP
-763 DTYKLAIGVEFAD
+763 DTYKLAVGVEFAD

-786 YEFAAEGGDEPEA
+786 YEFAAEGGDEETETPYFTTA
-799 PVYNFVRAK
+799 LRWGSWNDMNLKF
-808 QTGSSLNDAN
+808 TGEDTDLSV
-818 IQIYT
+818 
-823 ENDEYCLVL
+823 VL
-832 NMYGIIPA
+832 NLYGFTSQDTKCFTP
-840 ERYIPEGTYS
+840 GTYS
-850 FGTTY
+850 VGVSYGCIY
-855 ATVYCYN
+855 AAG
-862 YSYLYDYS
+862 YSNVKNEVTGETIGNMTSGS
-870 VNSKVLYF
+870 VTI
-878 QPGFGEV
+878 
-885 KVSEVDGKYRIEV
+885 SEVDGKYRFDIDV
-898 IDAKCLDANDSE
+898 ILNDSE
-910 VAFSAVYEGTIENLI
+910 PFKAVFEGLIDGMI

-986 YEYSAKYVGT
+986 NVYSAKYVGT

-1187 EQEGG
+1187 EQATGG
-1192 SSEVVLTVNNG
+1192 EVVLTVNGG

-1208 GYSTYIHLSDESGD
+1208 DYSTWLLLSDAEGKNS
-1222 NQVKFVAENTIFNE
+1222 VKFVCETQYFDENTM
-1236 VTNFPYENTFSTFQ
+1236 FPYANEFTVFQ
-1250 SSVSYIFGSSHFS
+1250 TSVSQLFGYSDFS
-1263 FINKSLV
+1263 FLNGSLTV
-1270 VDGTTYANSDVSNA
+1270 NGTTYKNNQVSNA
-1284 SAVCTGTSLTIT
+1284 SAVSTGTSLTIN
-1296 FTVGGAEHVF
+1296 FTVDGADYVF

>member
-103 ECTCEPSTPC
+103 ECTCEPATPC

-118 EYRVND
+118 EYRVNA

-153 VEDGFATITLADG
+153 VEDGIATITLADG

-179 EAAKSAIYVKAAETI
+179 EAAKSAIYVKSAETI

-210 NQPLGWKATIEV
+210 NQPLGWKAAIEV

-306 IEEFNNY
+306 IEEFNNF

-357 GENDYNNAIFADGEN
+357 GENDYNNAIFVDGEN

-385 DYLDWDGQMTYEGN
+385 DYLDWYGQMTYEGN

-412 YGSLVWDD
+412 YGSLVWDE

-433 VENVENRVFNSA
+433 VENVDNRVFNSA
-445 YFDVTLRGAQ
+445 YFDVTLRGAE
-455 SYHIYP
+455 SYYIYP

-470 INEYKYYTSVEE
+470 INEYQYYASVEE
-482 YYWAMLESFL
+482 YYWTMLESFL
-492 AEPNWYTFGFK
+492 AEPSWYSFGFK
-503 IESDVVEENIALAD
+503 IESDVVEDNIALAD
-517 LLAYTSEFYHFET
+517 LLAYTSDYYHFET
-530 APATEYYMCLFALEE
+530 SPATEYYMCLFALEE
-545 GRTEYT
+545 GRTDYT

-568 ENPIEATIVLSED
+568 ETAIEATIVLNED
-581 TNLFAINVDVTVSEN
+581 TNLYAINVDVTVSEN

-661 NYTLYNEELY
+661 NYTLYNEEFY
-671 SKEVVMNDADFSIES
+671 SKEVVMNDAEFSIES
-686 VEFTTEAVTVT
+686 VEFASDAVTVT
-697 LAGLEDLEVKAYK
+697 LAGLEDLQVKAYK

-721 YQKTEEQCQDIA
+721 YQKTEEECQDIA

-741 GSTEEYPIV
+741 RSTEEHPIV
-750 ITRTS
+750 ITYTS
-755 DYKYSFAP
+755 DYKYSFTP
-763 DTYKLAIGVEFAD
+763 DTYKLAVGVEFAD
-776 GSYSKCVYGE
+776 GSFSKCVYGE
-786 YEFAAEGGDEPEA
+786 YEYAAEGGDDEPEA

-808 QTGSSLNDAN
+808 QTGSLNDAN
-818 IQIYT
+818 IQLYT

-832 NMYGIIPA
+832 NMYGIVDGN
-840 ERYIPEGTYS
+840 RFIPEGTYQ
-850 FGTTY
+850 FATTY
-855 ATVYCYN
+855 GTVYCYN
-862 YSYLYDYS
+862 YTYLFDYS
-870 VNSKVLYF
+870 VNAKVLYF
-878 QPGFGEV
+878 QPGYGEV

-898 IDAKCLDANDSE
+898 IDAKCLDANDNE
-910 VAFSAVYEGTIENLI
+910 VAFSTVYEGTIENLI

-965 YDENNNYLEVIC
+965 YDANNNYLEVIC

-1003 SIQTQA
+1003 TIQTQA

-1014 CSSDAEKYF
+1014 CSSDAERYF
-1023 SVKASLTDNSYI
+1023 SVKASMTDNSYI
-1035 MFSGV
+1035 MFYDV

-1049 GEGSNYAPGSENQG
+1049 GEGSTYAPGSDNQG
-1063 GETPEQPDQPE
+1063 GVTPEPE
-1074 VPGEVVELP
+1074 PEPEPGEVVELP

-1095 ETEVIFMQGDMNSHV
+1095 ETEIIFMQGDTNSHV
-1110 VDFRMTGIQA
+1110 VDFRMTGIEA

-1134 SKYMAGNSEYGGGVI
+1134 SKYMYGSSEYGGGVI

-1187 EQEGG
+1187 EQASGN
-1192 SSEVVLTVNNG
+1192 EVVLTVNNG
-1203 TGAAD
+1203 TDAAD
-1208 GYSTYIHLSDESGD
+1208 SYTTYIHLSDAEGQNS
-1222 NQVKFVAENTIFNE
+1222 VKFVAENTIFNPD
-1236 VTNFPYENTFSTFQ
+1236 TNFPYENTFSTWQ
-1250 SSVSYIFGSSHFS
+1250 SSVSYIFSSSHFS

-1270 VDGTTYANSDVSNA
+1270 VDGVTYANSDVSNA

>member
-118 EYRVND
+118 EYRVNA

-153 VEDGFATITLADG
+153 VEDGIATITLADG
-166 TSFKTAVAELVEF
+166 ASFKTAVAELVEF
-179 EAAKSAIYVKAAETI
+179 EAAKSAIYVKSAETI

-342 IPAAASYIQNFFTNV
+342 IPAAASYIQNFFANV

-385 DYLDWDGQMTYEGN
+385 DYLDWDDQMTYEGN

-420 MIAVPFKQLSLSI
+420 MIAVPFKQLAISI
-433 VENVENRVFNSA
+433 VENVDNRVFNSA
-445 YFDVTLRGAQ
+445 YFDVTLRGAE
-455 SYHIYP
+455 SYYIYP

-470 INEYKYYTSVEE
+470 INEYQYYASVEE
-482 YYWAMLESFL
+482 YYWTMLESFL

-563 DLVEA
+563 DLVKA

-639 GTSVDAPKSKR
+639 GTSVDAPNTKR

-671 SKEVVMNDADFSIES
+671 SKEVVMNEADFSIES

-721 YQKTEEQCQDIA
+721 YQKTEEECQDIA

-763 DTYKLAIGVEFAD
+763 DTYKLAVGVEFAD

-786 YEFAAEGGDEPEA
+786 YEFAAEGGNEETETPYFTTALRWGSWNDM
-799 PVYNFVRAK
+799 NLKF
-808 QTGSSLNDAN
+808 TGEDTDLSV
-818 IQIYT
+818 
-823 ENDEYCLVL
+823 VL
-832 NMYGIIPA
+832 NLYGFTSQDTKCFTP
-840 ERYIPEGTYS
+840 GTYS
-850 FGTTY
+850 VGVSYGCIY
-855 ATVYCYN
+855 AAG
-862 YSYLYDYS
+862 YSNVKNEVTGETIGNMTSGS
-870 VNSKVLYF
+870 VTI
-878 QPGFGEV
+878 
-885 KVSEVDGKYRIEV
+885 SEVDGKYRFDIDV
-898 IDAKCLDANDSE
+898 ILNDSE
-910 VAFSAVYEGTIENLI
+910 PFKAVFEGLIDGMI

-986 YEYSAKYVGT
+986 NVYSAKYVGI
-996 DGELVFA
+996 DGTTIEFPTV
-1003 SIQTQA
+1003 QTQA
-1009 PSSYN
+1009 PNSYN
-1014 CSSDAEKYF
+1014 CSSDAERYF
-1023 SVKASLTDNSYI
+1023 SVKATAADNSYI
-1035 MFSGV
+1035 MFYDV

-1063 GETPEQPDQPE
+1063 GETPENPEQPE
-1074 VPGEVVELP
+1074 QPAETTELAI
-1083 VIAHAFGYEGSM
+1083 VSHAFGYTGSM
-1095 ETEVIFMQGDMNSHV
+1095 ETEVIFMEATPGVQHII
-1110 VDFRMTGIQA
+1110 DFRMTGIQA
-1120 GTYTDADGSIILGY
+1120 GTYNSDDNGITLQY
-1134 SKYMAGNSEYGGGVI
+1134 SKYMSGHSDFGGGVI
-1149 MSSANATITDNGDTT
+1149 MSSANATIVDNGDTT
-1164 FTFDVTFVAE
+1164 FTFDVNFVAE
-1174 GTTYHIDY
+1174 GAAYHFTY
-1182 TTPVQ
+1182 TTPAQ
-1187 EQEGG
+1187 EQPDGPI
-1192 SSEVVLTVNNG
+1192 VLTSMTESDYINSSSYADFFFSDDSGNN
-1203 TGAAD
+1203 
-1208 GYSTYIHLSDESGD
+1208 
-1222 NQVKFVAENTIFNE
+1222 QFV
-1236 VTNFPYENTFSTFQ
+1236 
-1250 SSVSYIFGSSHFS
+1250 
-1263 FINKSLV
+1263 LV
-1270 VDGTTYANSDVSNA
+1270 VDSGDATLADGTYSLKSYYNSIWAGGYFAFHEGTLKINGNVIANNGVITDGYMEITATAINIYA
-1284 SAVCTGTSLTIT
+1284 
-1296 FTVGGAEHVF
+1296 TVDGVDYEF
-1306 KYSM
+1306 QYNK